1 MKFHIIKSIQSIPP
15 ILPLLLAYIASICI
29 FWGVN
34 AELIAWG
41 GVLFCGI
48 SCLVATAITYKKL
61 SIYTLSFIIGAALL
75 GLLRS
80 HQTVSYYQAF
90 PFNLTKK
97 GASIQGTLQSYSFH
111 PTARLPFCSTIL
123 LHKIINEKKEELFIS
138 YRIQIY
144 TKKKLS
150 AHIEDMIEIQDIALK
165 KPNNNSFYFY
175 LMKEGIAATAFK
187 DRINIIIL
195 SHDSFS
201 LSRWLFH
208 KRESILKAFQQ
219 SLNRQTFSLFA
230 TIFLG
235 ERELIKRNKESLEGP
250 FKKWGIVH
258 YLARSGL
265 HLVLIV
271 SLCEFLLRCI
281 PIAFM
286 VKQIILLLS
295 VLIYFF
301 LTWSSVSFIRALL
314 IFFMYTYCLL
324 SRTPNHFLH
333 ALALCCFILLLINP
347 LYILFLDFQL
357 SFGLTFALAW
367 LNLFRTVL
375 PTDN

>member
-1 MKFHIIKSIQSIPP
+1 MKSHIIKSLQLIPP
-15 ILPLLLAYIASICI
+15 ILPLLLAYIASCSL
-29 FWGVN
+29 FWGINMV
-34 AELIAWG
+34 IIPWG
-41 GVLFCGI
+41 GILICGI
-48 SCLVATAITYKKL
+48 SCLVASAIMYKKL
-61 SIYTLSFIIGAALL
+61 GFYALSFIIGAALL

-90 PFNLTKK
+90 PFHLTEK
-97 GASIQGTLQSYSFH
+97 GSSIEGTLQSYSFN

-123 LHKIINEKKEELFIS
+123 LHKIVSKEGEFFTS

-144 TKKKLS
+144 TKKKLL
-150 AHIEDMIEIQDIALK
+150 AHIGDMIEMQNIALK
-165 KPNNNSFYFY
+165 KPSNDSFYSY
-175 LMKEGIAATAFK
+175 LMKEGVAATAFK
-187 DRINIIIL
+187 DQVNITIL
-195 SHDSFS
+195 SHDYFS
-201 LSRWLFH
+201 LSRWLFNT
-208 KRESILKAFQQ
+208 RESILKAFQQ
-219 SLNRQTFSLFA
+219 SLNRQTMSLFA
-230 TIFLG
+230 AIFLG
-235 ERELIKRNKESLEGP
+235 ERELIKRNKESLEVP

-281 PIAFM
+281 PIAFIL
-286 VKQIILLLS
+286 KQIILLLA

-301 LTWSSVSFIRALL
+301 LTWSSISFIRALL
-314 IFFMYTYCLL
+314 IFLMYTYCLL

-333 ALALCCFILLLINP
+333 MLLLCCFILLLINP

-357 SFGLTFALAW
+357 SFGLTFALGW

-375 PTDN
+375 PIDN

>member
-1 MKFHIIKSIQSIPP
+1 MKSHIIKSIQLIPP
-15 ILPLLLAYIASICI
+15 ILPFLLAYIASSSI
-29 FWGVN
+29 FWCFNSGIISCGT
-34 AELIAWG
+34 L
-41 GVLFCGI
+41 LFSGI
-48 SCLVATAITYKKL
+48 SCLVATAIMYKKL
-61 SIYTLSFIIGAALL
+61 SISTLSFIIGATVL

-80 HQTVSYYQAF
+80 HQTISYYQAF
-90 PFNLTKK
+90 PFHLTEK
-97 GASIQGTLQSYSFH
+97 GVSIQGTLQSYSFH
-111 PTARLPFCSTIL
+111 PISRLPFCNTIL
-123 LHKIINEKKEELFIS
+123 CSKIVSEEGEFFTS

-144 TKKKLS
+144 TKKKFH
-150 AHIEDMIEIQDIALK
+150 ADIGDMIEMQNIALK
-165 KPNNNSFYFY
+165 KPSNNSFYSY
-175 LMKEGIAATAFK
+175 LMKEGVAATAFK
-187 DRINIIIL
+187 DRVNMTIL

-201 LSRWLFH
+201 LSRYLFH
-208 KRESILKAFQQ
+208 TRESILKAFQQ

-230 TIFLG
+230 AIFLG

-271 SLCEFLLRCI
+271 SLCKFLLRCI

-286 VKQIILLLS
+286 LKQIILLLA

-301 LTWSSVSFIRALL
+301 LTWPSISFIRALL

-333 ALALCCFILLLINP
+333 ALLLCCFILLLINP

>member
-1 MKFHIIKSIQSIPP
+1 MKSPIIKSIQLIPP
-15 ILPLLLAYIASICI
+15 ILPLLLAYIASSSL

-34 AELIAWG
+34 SEIISWG
-41 GVLFCGI
+41 SVLFCGI
-48 SCLVATAITYKKL
+48 SCLVATAIMYKKL
-61 SIYTLSFIIGAALL
+61 NIYTLSFIIAAALL
-75 GLLRS
+75 GLLRN

-90 PFNLTKK
+90 PFNLTEK
-97 GASIQGTLQSYSFH
+97 GASIQSMLQSYSFH
-111 PTARLPFCSTIL
+111 PTARLPFCNTIL
-123 LHKIINEKKEELFIS
+123 LHKIISTEGEFFTS
-138 YRIQIY
+138 YRVQIY
-144 TKKKLS
+144 TKKKLP
-150 AHIEDMIEIQDIALK
+150 ADIGDMIEIQDIALK
-165 KPNNNSFYFY
+165 KPNNHSFYSY

-187 DRINIIIL
+187 DRVNIIIL

-201 LSRWLFH
+201 LSRCLFNM
-208 KRESILKAFQQ
+208 RESILKTFQQ
-219 SLNRQTFSLFA
+219 SLNKQTFSLFA
-230 TIFLG
+230 AIFLG
-235 ERELIKRNKESLEGP
+235 ERELIKRNKESLEGS

-286 VKQIILLLS
+286 LKQIILLLA
-295 VLIYFF
+295 VMIYFF
-301 LTWSSVSFIRALL
+301 LTWPSISFIRALL
-314 IFFMYTYCLL
+314 IFLMYTYYLL
-324 SRTPNHFLH
+324 FRTPNHFLH
-333 ALALCCFILLLINP
+333 MLLLCCSILLVINP